1 MLAAAIKKLAPTSA
15 SPWLDAELLLARVLD
30 VERSYLFAHPE
41 DTMDSATAERF
52 STLMLRRASGYP
64 MAYIMGEK
72 EFWSMTLTVSPETL
86 IPRPET
92 EIIVAQTLQR
102 IPLHSEMEILDLG
115 TGTGAVGLAIARE
128 RPLCHVVATDIS
140 AKALAVARVNSHKLG
155 VPNIEFVLGNWLE
168 PVASQKF
175 DLIVSNP
182 PYIAS
187 DDPHLA
193 DLEHEPI
200 CALEAGADGLDAIRK
215 IVFGA
220 GKVMKY
226 GGHLILEHGAE
237 QANDILEMYRAGDWT
252 DISDVKDY
260 AGMPRVVIAI
270 YNQPNANK

>member
-1 MLAAAIKKLAPTSA
+1 
-15 SPWLDAELLLARVLD
+15 
-30 VERSYLFAHPE
+30 
-41 DTMDSATAERF
+41 MDSCPKALQVAQQNIEQHQVE
-52 STLMLRRASGYP
+52 SQ
-64 MAYIMGEK
+64 
-72 EFWSMTLTVSPETL
+72 VSP
-86 IPRPET
+86 
-92 EIIVAQTLQR
+92 QQ
-102 IPLHSEMEILDLG
+102 SDLFEQIQ
-115 TGTGAVGLAIARE
+115 AAEKYHLV
-128 RPLCHVVATDIS
+128 
-140 AKALAVARVNSHKLG
+140 
-155 VPNIEFVLGNWLE
+155 
-168 PVASQKF
+168 
-175 DLIVSNP
+175 VSNP

-237 QANDILEMYRAGDWT
+237 QANDILEMYRGGDWT

-270 YNQPNANK
+270 YNQPNADK